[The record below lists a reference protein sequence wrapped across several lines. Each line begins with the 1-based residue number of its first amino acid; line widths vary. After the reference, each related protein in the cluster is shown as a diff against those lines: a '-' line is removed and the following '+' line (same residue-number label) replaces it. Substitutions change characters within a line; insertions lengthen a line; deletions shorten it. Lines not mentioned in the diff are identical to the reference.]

1 MADQECGTV
10 YIMSAVEILR
20 VVHFDNLKTVLA
32 VNAYRG
38 DATTVAM
45 PLRAII
51 ADALQLGSSGLLL
64 SHNHPSGDPTPSAAD
79 ILATHQLTRV
89 AEALG
94 IKMHDHIV
102 SGAGR
107 SVSFRA
113 AGLL

>member
-1 MADQECGTV
+1 MLVIEV
-10 YIMSAVEILR
+10 LR
-20 VVHFDNLKTVLA
+20 VVHFDLSKAVLA
-32 VNAYRG
+32 INHYRG
-38 DATTVAM
+38 EPMRVVM
-45 PLRAII
+45 PLRTII
-51 ADALQLGSSGLLL
+51 ADALWLGSAGLLL
-64 SHNHPSGDPTPSAAD
+64 SHNHPSGDPTPSRDD